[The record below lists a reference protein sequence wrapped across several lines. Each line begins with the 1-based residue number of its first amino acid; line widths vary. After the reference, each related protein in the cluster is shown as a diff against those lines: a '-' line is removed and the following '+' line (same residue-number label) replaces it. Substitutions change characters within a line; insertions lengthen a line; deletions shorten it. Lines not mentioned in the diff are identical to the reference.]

1 MTEIH
6 FTFSESIHQITE
18 LFIWGVLLWF
28 FASTLALLLVLFS
41 LPSRPGPGV
50 TTTITGGGPGPSV
63 PVPLGTIRIDTD
75 ITVSS

>member
-1 MTEIH
+1 
-6 FTFSESIHQITE
+6 
-18 LFIWGVLLWF
+18 
-28 FASTLALLLVLFS
+28 VLFS

-63 PVPLGTIRIDTD
+63 PVPPGTIRIDTD